1 LQNNKE
7 KRFLISYRRGIYPV
21 KARNRKEAYAKFFF
35 AVQNGEINFR
45 DLGHIIVL
53 KDGKD
58 EYPFRTVPSLWLLGI
73 IDQDTAI
80 ANIRLAVG
88 CSEHEA
94 FELLIKTAH
103 QDSWILT
110 EVEKIKINLK
120 RGEFSNAIV

>member
-1 LQNNKE
+1 MKQ
-7 KRFLISYRRGIYPV
+7 FLISYRRGIYTV

-53 KDGKD
+53 KDGKN

-94 FELLIKTAH
+94 FELLLKTAH
-103 QDSWILT
+103 EDSWIL
-110 EVEKIKINLK
+110 EEIEKVKIKA
-120 RGEFSNAIV
+120 RDSNASL